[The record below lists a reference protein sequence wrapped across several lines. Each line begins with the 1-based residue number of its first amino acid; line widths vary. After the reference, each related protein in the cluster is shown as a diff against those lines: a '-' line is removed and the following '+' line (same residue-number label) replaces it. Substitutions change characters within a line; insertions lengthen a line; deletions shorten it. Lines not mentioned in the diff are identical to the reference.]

1 MHNTISNQRGAIVV
15 ILALA
20 LPLLIGFAALGI
32 EVGEWYITQAELSK
46 AVDAASLSA
55 AANISNPYVSVT
67 SLAQD
72 FGMANF
78 QPGYLDTPGTGTGT
92 VAFTATTS
100 PGGILTVTGQT
111 NAVALLAGIFGI
123 KYVAVGSTGAAQN
136 NNVQIMLVLDR
147 SGSMAGTPETDL
159 QNAAKAFIAY
169 YQDVQNANQIGLVT
183 FATSVKV
190 NYALNY
196 NFYTPILNA
205 INAMQATGA
214 TNTEDAIAQAGA
226 NFPDQTQVPPASRI
240 QQYIV
245 FFTDGHPTAF
255 RGTFETNGT
264 NYDAVVCSTG
274 NCDSNS
280 DSLYPDMGY
289 PTSETWYNTN
299 TLSPSP
305 TGDGLPV
312 SKTKCTSGGGG
323 YHHLPPTGYVN
334 TNWSSFASYPV
345 PGLGA
350 ESFPAYCSISA
361 TTHLN
366 GQNGYICQT
375 ARQMAINN
383 VNSLKA
389 RFVQFYAIGY
399 GTQIDSTFLA
409 EVASGSN
416 YLFITPDSSQLQSI
430 LSEIAK
436 DIQLRLIQ

>member
-1 MHNTISNQRGAIVV
+1 MHNTINNQRGAIVV
-15 ILALA
+15 IFALA

-78 QPGYLDTPGTGTGT
+78 QPGYLDTPATGTGT
-92 VAFTATTS
+92 VAFTAATS

-111 NAVALLAGIFGI
+111 NALAFLARIFGI
-123 KYVAVGSTGAAQN
+123 QYVAVSSGGAAQN

-147 SGSMAGTPETDL
+147 SGSMAGTPETDI
-159 QNAAKAFIAY
+159 QNAVKAFIAY
-169 YQDVQNANQIGLVT
+169 YQDVQSTNQIGLVT
-183 FATSVKV
+183 FATSATVK
-190 NYALNY
+190 YALNY

-205 INAMQATGA
+205 VNAMQATGA

-240 QQYIV
+240 QQFIV

-264 NYDAVVCSTG
+264 KYDAVVCSTG

-305 TGDGLPV
+305 TGDGLPG
-312 SKTKCTSGGGG
+312 STTKCKTGGRNPVG
-323 YHHLPPTGYVN
+323 YSN

-375 ARQMAINN
+375 ARQMALDN
-383 VNSLKA
+383 VNLLKA

-399 GTQIDSTFLA
+399 GSSVDSTFLA

-430 LSEIAK
+430 LSQIAK